1 MISKYLPKNTI
12 CVVVS
17 LDDEDG
23 YPIID
28 SFSNLTDEL
37 PEEHNRFLALLLRGL
52 PFSIKTGGEQIA
64 SIGNVLALLDHYEDS
79 ELEFEPDEEL
89 VEKLQDAKVIP
100 INGKN
105 RLN

>member
-17 LDDEDG
+17 LDEEDG
-23 YPIID
+23 HPIID

-37 PEEHNRFLALLLRGL
+37 SEEENSFLALLLKGL
-52 PFSIKTGGEQIA
+52 GFSIATGGDQIA

-79 ELEFEPDEEL
+79 EVEFEPDEEL
-89 VEKLQDAKVIP
+89 VEKLQDAKIIP
-100 INGKN
+100 INGKHRPN
-105 RLN
+105 

>member
-1 MISKYLPKNTI
+1 MNSKYLPKNTI

-23 YPIID
+23 YPIVD

-37 PEEHNRFLALLLRGL
+37 PEEYSRFLTLLLKGL
-52 PFSIKTGGEQIA
+52 PFNIQTGGEQIA

-79 ELEFEPDEEL
+79 ELEFEPDEAL
-89 VEKLQDAKVIP
+89 VEKLQDAKIIP

-105 RLN
+105 RMN